1 MLLLLAQVNEES
13 GVVRHWL
20 SCEAL
25 EGRRQG
31 SLLYCADC
39 VCVPLCQY
47 HDAGSDDRA
56 GEGGREGGRRKNP
69 SLIILHTRLLH
80 TQPCSSTAHTQRSL
94 SVPAVAGWGDR
105 EEGERTCGRCRWE
118 SEPQRSP
125 SRDYCNCCH
134 WWSRLYSDSVTLI
147 ECTLS
152 HYHTITPCTTAHHH
166 SMMEYISTVFTYMY
180 IQ

>member
-1 MLLLLAQVNEES
+1 MCHYANTTMQ
-13 GVVRHWL
+13 GVMIG
-20 SCEAL
+20 L
-25 EGRRQG
+25 ERVGGR
-31 SLLYCADC
+31 
-39 VCVPLCQY
+39 
-47 HDAGSDDRA
+47 
-56 GEGGREGGRRKNP
+56 EGGREGGKK
-69 SLIILHTRLLH
+69 SISDYSTHTSAAHTTMLIYSTH
-80 TQPCSSTAHTQRSL
+80 TQQSL

-125 SRDYCNCCH
+125 SRGYCNCCH

-180 IQ
+180 NYTIM